1 VYFTGGPTSQSI
13 KLPDG
18 TKAFY
23 FYVEPDPF
31 AMHKFEVVA
40 EPGPVSAT
48 LEAHGSSGAKYV
60 GVYNKEGTISRIKI
74 TCVSGAA
81 FASGEYGWS
90 GGGGVCPGAIAGV
103 VTGPDGPLRA
113 LVLAI
118 KLPEKD
124 KAGAVSAA
132 DTGTY
137 EILDL
142 PPSAYLVL
150 CLKQGY
156 GSGVAYPVEV
166 KCDEVTKV
174 PFKLGP
180 AVE

>member
-1 VYFTGGPTSQSI
+1 VYFTGGQTSQSI

-23 FYVEPDPF
+23 LYVEPNPF
-31 AMHKFEVVA
+31 ETHEFQVVA
-40 EPGPVSAT
+40 DGVPSPTFKADGR
-48 LEAHGSSGAKYV
+48 SGAKYV
-60 GVYNKEGTISRIKI
+60 GVYNKEGTISSITIK
-74 TCVSGAA
+74 CLSGVD

-113 LVLAI
+113 LILAI

-124 KAGAVSAA
+124 RAGAVSAA

-142 PPSAYLVL
+142 PPSVYLVL